1 VGEIGLPLPEDH
13 PWGGR
18 HGRREQPCAYVGA
31 ALGGDLVEVEA
42 ASVADCEGGQGWPG
56 KQTGA
61 GREDGRTSKGSRPKG
76 GTRFALGRFPLQ
88 REIQACGRQG
98 WSGGC
103 SGTTLGSGVLFLR
116 GNPTRGNVLV
126 VLCGRIDQ
134 TLVSGGGIL
143 DGSDCFNDHHQ
154 SALSVKL
161 PTPI

>member
-1 VGEIGLPLPEDH
+1 VGEIALPEDQL
-13 PWGGR
+13 WGGR
-18 HGRREQPCAYVGA
+18 PGRREQPCAHVGA
-31 ALGGDLVEVEA
+31 ALGGDLVEVKA
-42 ASVADCEGGQGWPG
+42 ASVADCVGGRGWPG

-76 GTRFALGRFPLQ
+76 GTRFALGCFPLQ

-98 WSGGC
+98 WSGGG
-103 SGTTLGSGVLFLR
+103 SGTTLGGGVSSLR
-116 GNPTRGNVLV
+116 GNPTRGNVL
-126 VLCGRIDQ
+126 CGRIDQ
-134 TLVSGGGIL
+134 TVVSGGGIL